1 MGENQR
7 YVGILLDT
15 LEKKQGVLRDIL
27 LLTQD
32 QEQVCK
38 QDDYNEERMS
48 ELMNKKEVQ
57 IAKLNELDD
66 GFDRVYSRV
75 RLEVRDHKEEYKE
88 EILKMQEY
96 IRTCT
101 DLGNAIMVLEDRNR
115 SRIEQFFMGK
125 KSEYKMSRA
134 KTAVASNYLKTMNN
148 TKVMSAYFV
157 DKKKQTTISMACK
170 IF

>member
-38 QDDYNEERMS
+38 QADYDEERMS
-48 ELMNKKEVQ
+48 DLINKKEVQ

-75 RLEVRDHKEEYKE
+75 RLEVRDHKEEYKDD
-88 EILKMQEY
+88 ILKMQEY

-115 SRIEQFFMGK
+115 GRIEQFFMGK

-157 DKKKQTTISMACK
+157 DKKK
-170 IF
+170 